1 MRHNYA
7 PAVSLLLLMGL
18 AACTAVS
25 ERAPSERAL
34 TGCQPVELR
43 SVLSKDWYNTLAP
56 KDADGFETYKLQGTF
71 QMGMTTGFQL
81 GSDSTYIIHSFGP
94 ADEPLTIR
102 GAWHTVSGCPPIVV
116 STSTELGAQQLRL
129 EVVDAS
135 TLKVRFEDQQK

>member
-1 MRHNYA
+1 MRYSTLLT
-7 PAVSLLLLMGL
+7 VSLLLLMGL
-18 AACTAVS
+18 GACTAVS

-34 TGCQPVELR
+34 TACSPEVLR
-43 SVLSKDWYNTLAP
+43 STLNKDWYNTLAP

-81 GSDSTYIIHSFGP
+81 GADSVYTIHSFGP

-102 GAWHTVSGCPPIVV
+102 GAWHTVSGCPPIVL
-116 STSTELGAQQLRL
+116 STTTEIGAQQVRL

-135 TLKVRFEDQQK
+135 TLKVKFE